1 MWSQLPPFPPFLPQN
16 PLNNMAATIG
26 VSSTFQGLVS
36 PGAGTVITEV
46 SQDQTKEVKTIK
58 SSAGVTVQVGVM
70 PFTET
75 KISVKGK
82 GIAALSLAAAGAA
95 GIGASIASGTVSIT
109 SVSVDETNEDFP
121 DFTIEAVKY
130 E

>member
-1 MWSQLPPFPPFLPQN
+1 
-16 PLNNMAATIG
+16 MAATIG

-46 SQDQTKEVKTIK
+46 SQDQSKEVKTVK
-58 SSAGVTVQVGVM
+58 SSAGVTVQVGVL

-82 GIAALSLAAAGAA
+82 GAPALTLAIAGTAGV
-95 GIGASIASGTVSIT
+95 ASAITTGNVAIT
-109 SVSVDETNEDFP
+109 SVSVDESNEDYP
-121 DFTIEAVKY
+121 DFSIEAVKY

>member
-1 MWSQLPPFPPFLPQN
+1 
-16 PLNNMAATIG
+16 MAATIG

-36 PGAGTVITEV
+36 PGTGTVITEV
-46 SQDQTKEVKTIK
+46 SQDQTKEVKTVK
-58 SSAGVTVQVGVM
+58 SSAGVTVQVGVL

-82 GIAALSLAAAGAA
+82 GVAALTLVAAGSA
-95 GIGASIASGTVSIT
+95 GIGAAITSGTVTIT

-121 DFTIEAVKY
+121 DFSVEAVKY